1 MILKLCYFDASFQ
14 SRIVNL
20 KQVNFHH
27 VDEEN
32 KDYVINFHLEE
43 SRVLSSVIHD
53 VMQREHFIVWM
64 DMIKEIKSS
73 DNNID

>member
-1 MILKLCYFDASFQ
+1 MILKLCYLDDSFQ

-53 VMQREHFIVWM
+53 VMQREHFIV
-64 DMIKEIKSS
+64 
-73 DNNID
+73 